1 MDAVLYLW
9 GIFLDM
15 LLTPLSN
22 LSYQHAPPEDLFPL
36 VLNDKKNL
44 ALYSLVFLCSK
55 SAMEISACPGVLKE
69 SRQWA

>member
-1 MDAVLYLW
+1 MVLVLM
-9 GIFLDM
+9 GIFLDV

-22 LSYQHAPPEDLFPL
+22 LSYQHVPLEDLFPL

-44 ALYSLVFLCSK
+44 ALCSLVFPCSK
-55 SAMEISACPGVLKE
+55 SEMEISACPGVLKE